1 MLRGFPSLVMVYTD
15 GCASTRSSERRVML
29 RYVTGVLVLRMFLS
43 TMDTRLLGNH
53 GTIFVSSVIGDVW
66 L

>member
-1 MLRGFPSLVMVYTD
+1 
-15 GCASTRSSERRVML
+15 ML